1 MRWLDGITKLMDIS
15 LNKCQELLMDRKTCH
30 AAVHGGG
37 VGHDLAT
44 ELNLSLLLPL
54 DLDWSLHYFQ
64 LDL

>member
-1 MRWLDGITKLMDIS
+1 MVGWHHQVDGHKFEQVPGVVDG
-15 LNKCQELLMDRKTCH
+15 QENMSCCSPW
-30 AAVHGGG
+30 GGG

-54 DLDWSLHYFQ
+54 DLDWSLHYFL